1 MSDTESTSANSSKPE
16 AIAERIRA
24 AILEHRLAPGAK
36 LTEAQLCEVFDV
48 KRGPIRQALAQLAT
62 DRLVDLEPNRGAFVA
77 SPSLQEV
84 HEVFE
89 MRRIIELAV
98 VEKICSGHGMRRL
111 KSIGSMI
118 GRERKAFETRDFSS
132 WIRLSGEFHTE
143 LAQLTGNTVLC
154 DCLNGLVA
162 RSTLISALY
171 ESLGR
176 SPCSFE
182 DHEAI
187 LAALD
192 AGDAKAAAAL
202 MSRHLQSVELKMLE
216 RPARGAADLHEVFG
230 SMSGATSGAMSGA
243 TSVPKISAKS
253 METGGAMNG
262 AGKASFE
269 EASVKSSKRKSAPS

>member
-1 MSDTESTSANSSKPE
+1 MSETPNVTASSTKPE

-36 LTEAQLCEVFDV
+36 LTEAQLCEVFGV
-48 KRGPIRQALAQLAT
+48 KRGPIRQALSLLAT

-98 VEKICSGHGMRRL
+98 VDKICAGQGSRRL
-111 KSIGSMI
+111 KNIGGMI
-118 GRERKAFETRDFSS
+118 ARERRAFESRDFPA

-143 LAQLTGNTVLC
+143 LASLTGNTVLC

-192 AGDAKAAAAL
+192 AGDSKKAGAL
-202 MSRHLQSVELKMLE
+202 MSRHLQSVELKMLD
-216 RPARGAADLHEVFG
+216 RPASGGTDLHEVFG
-230 SMSGATSGAMSGA
+230 TRALRTVA
-243 TSVPKISAKS
+243 
-253 METGGAMNG
+253 N
-262 AGKASFE
+262 
-269 EASVKSSKRKSAPS
+269 

>member
-1 MSDTESTSANSSKPE
+1 MSDTDPAAANSSKPE

-36 LTEAQLCEVFDV
+36 LTEAQLCEVFGV

-62 DRLVDLEPNRGAFVA
+62 DHLVDLEPNRGAFVA

-111 KSIGSMI
+111 KSIASMI
-118 GRERKAFETRDFSS
+118 GRERKAFETRDFPA

-143 LAQLTGNTVLC
+143 LAGLAGNTVLC
-154 DCLNGLVA
+154 DCLSGLVA

-192 AGDAKAAAAL
+192 AGDAKEAAAL
-202 MSRHLQSVELKMLE
+202 MSRHLQSVELKMLD

-230 SMSGATSGAMSGA
+230 TLSGASKDAS
-243 TSVPKISAKS
+243 K
-253 METGGAMNG
+253 
-262 AGKASFE
+262 AGSTAG
-269 EASVKSSKRKSAPS
+269 

>member
-1 MSDTESTSANSSKPE
+1 MSDTDSAAASHSKPE
-16 AIAERIRA
+16 VIAERIRA

-36 LTEAQLCEVFDV
+36 LTEAQLCEVFGV
-48 KRGPIRQALAQLAT
+48 KRGPIRQALAQLAA

-98 VEKICSGHGMRRL
+98 VEKICSGHGVRRL
-111 KSIGSMI
+111 KNIGGMI
-118 GRERKAFETRDFSS
+118 GRERKAFETRDFPA

-143 LAQLTGNTVLC
+143 LAGLTGNTVLC

-182 DHEAI
+182 DHAAI

-192 AGDAKAAAAL
+192 AGDAKEAASL
-202 MSRHLQSVELKMLE
+202 MARHLQSVELKMLE

-230 SMSGATSGAMSGA
+230 ALDGASRNE
-243 TSVPKISAKS
+243 AK
-253 METGGAMNG
+253 
-262 AGKASFE
+262 
-269 EASVKSSKRKSAPS
+269 VKSERG

>member
-1 MSDTESTSANSSKPE
+1 MSETPNATASNTKPE

-36 LTEAQLCEVFDV
+36 LTEAQLCDVFGV
-48 KRGPIRQALAQLAT
+48 KRGPIRQALSLLAT

-98 VEKICSGHGMRRL
+98 VDKICASQGSRRL
-111 KSIGSMI
+111 KNIGGMI
-118 GRERKAFETRDFSS
+118 ARERKAFESRDFPA

-143 LAQLTGNTVLC
+143 LASLTGNTVLC
-154 DCLNGLVA
+154 DCLDGLVA

-192 AGDAKAAAAL
+192 AGDAKTAGAL
-202 MSRHLQSVELKMLE
+202 MSRHLQSVELKMLD
-216 RPARGAADLHEVFG
+216 RPASGGTDLHEVFG
-230 SMSGATSGAMSGA
+230 TRAVKAA
-243 TSVPKISAKS
+243 
-253 METGGAMNG
+253 
-262 AGKASFE
+262 AG
-269 EASVKSSKRKSAPS
+269 

>member
-1 MSDTESTSANSSKPE
+1 MSETPNVTASSAKPE

-36 LTEAQLCEVFDV
+36 LTEAQLCEVFGV
-48 KRGPIRQALAQLAT
+48 KRGPIRQALSLLAT
-62 DRLVDLEPNRGAFVA
+62 DHLVDLEPNRGAFVA

-98 VEKICSGHGMRRL
+98 VDKICAGQGSRRL
-111 KSIGSMI
+111 KNIGGMI
-118 GRERKAFETRDFSS
+118 ARERRAFESRDFPA

-143 LAQLTGNTVLC
+143 LASLTGNTVLC

-192 AGDAKAAAAL
+192 AGDAKKAGAL
-202 MSRHLQSVELKMLE
+202 MSRHLQSVELKMLD
-216 RPARGAADLHEVFG
+216 RPASGGTDLHEVFG
-230 SMSGATSGAMSGA
+230 TRALRT
-243 TSVPKISAKS
+243 V
-253 METGGAMNG
+253 
-262 AGKASFE
+262 AS
-269 EASVKSSKRKSAPS
+269 